1 MTEKGNVVPAQN
13 VKKLEIRFDNSEDF
27 LKIKE
32 TLTRIGIAN
41 KRTKTLYQTCHILH
55 KGGKFY
61 IVHFKEMFLLDGR
74 RAEITEE
81 DIARRDRIAQMLEE
95 WGLCEI
101 VNPEVLS
108 DYDGYVPYHVVRYA
122 DKGDWNLVPK
132 YHIGNSK
139 KSRQAV

>member
-1 MTEKGNVVPAQN
+1 MSNEKKLIPAQE
-13 VKKLEIRFDNSEDF
+13 VKKLQITFENEDDF

-41 KRTKTLYQTCHILH
+41 KRDKTLYQTCHILH
-55 KGGKFY
+55 KAGKYY

-81 DIARRDRIAQMLEE
+81 DIVRRDRIAQLLED

-101 VNPEVLS
+101 VNPEVMLDS
-108 DYDGYVPYHVVRYA
+108 DIYVPFHVVKYA
-122 DKGDWNLVPK
+122 EKGEWNLVPK
-132 YHIGNSK
+132 YHIGN
-139 KSRQAV
+139 KSRKAA